1 MFDYIQCYRVLLNV
15 VVLPKLKSVIASV
28 VVMLFVI
35 GVDSVVS
42 VGDFSSSITERFTFN
57 DDLLSALI
65 PEAQQKRQ
73 KTAATLRMV

>member
-1 MFDYIQCYRVLLNV
+1 M
-15 VVLPKLKSVIASV
+15 SV

-35 GVDSVVS
+35 VVDSVVC
-42 VGDFSSSITERFTFN
+42 VGDVSSSITERFMIN

-65 PEAQQKRQ
+65 PEAQQKTQ

>member
-1 MFDYIQCYRVLLNV
+1 M
-15 VVLPKLKSVIASV
+15 SV

-65 PEAQQKRQ
+65 PEAQKKRQ